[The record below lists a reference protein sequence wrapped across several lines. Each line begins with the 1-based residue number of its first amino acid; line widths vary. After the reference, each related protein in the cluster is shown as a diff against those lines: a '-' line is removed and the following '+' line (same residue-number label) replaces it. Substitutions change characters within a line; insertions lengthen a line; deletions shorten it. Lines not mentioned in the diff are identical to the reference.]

1 MHESKPHSPWLSL
14 ITLLGLTFFGAIA
27 SQLILILAFTLITGK
42 LDLASLASPILLAE
56 NNRPMLYLL
65 LGGSSLGTFLFPA
78 LLLQRIE
85 RFQYQ
90 YFPQRKA
97 GLTAFLGLSFL
108 FLMAFSPLMELI
120 SLWNMDMKLPGS
132 MEGVET
138 WMRTQEDAMGN
149 LTKSLVMT
157 DGFGNLMTNL
167 LVMAVIPAIVEEFFF
182 RGALQ
187 NICFRLFNNQHAAIW
202 LTAIIFSAIHV
213 QFFGFFPRMIL
224 GLVFGYAF
232 VWTKNI
238 WVPVFAHFVNN
249 ATVTIMAF
257 IFHAQGKTFE
267 DLQRTEAYSP
277 IIYLS
282 SFILALL
289 IGYYFYKK
297 SLAVNHSY
305 ESELD

>member
-1 MHESKPHSPWLSL
+1 MEVPAVALMAARFNPSRYARKQTTFTLVIPNYL
-14 ITLLGLTFFGAIA
+14 IGAYIFGAIA

-120 SLWNMDMKLPGS
+120 SVWNMDMKLPGS

-167 LVMAVIPAIVEEFFF
+167 LVMAVIPAIVEEFSFVAPYRTF
-182 RGALQ
+182 A
-187 NICFRLFNNQHAAIW
+187 
-202 LTAIIFSAIHV
+202 
-213 QFFGFFPRMIL
+213 
-224 GLVFGYAF
+224 FGYSIISMPPSGSPRLSF
-232 VWTKNI
+232 RPST
-238 WVPVFAHFVNN
+238 
-249 ATVTIMAF
+249 
-257 IFHAQGKTFE
+257 
-267 DLQRTEAYSP
+267 YS
-277 IIYLS
+277 
-282 SFILALL
+282 
-289 IGYYFYKK
+289 
-297 SLAVNHSY
+297 SLAS
-305 ESELD
+305 SPA